1 MVYRS
6 SNVMMRLLLAVLGAT
21 LAASANAVPTITP
34 GSTPVGS
41 WAATAVPGV
50 QGTGDTTDVVMAWD
64 MVKRQ
69 PLTATDNR
77 VCVIAFHKP
86 NATEYAAGVRNAM
99 NKVTFI
105 EDNGTA
111 VDVPIAQTT
120 TVNRTGGVVSE
131 FCVDSTLT
139 GVGTN
144 QPTEFRA
151 IGYPTNGQ
159 PVVLQGDDTNIY
171 SIYTSSSTKGRFSF
185 FAQANYSPAVY
196 YVSTTGSDS
205 NSCTDSAHPCASIQG
220 AKAKITSNFQNQQV
234 CLQEGKYNLNSTS
247 NTTFRAVTDG
257 WWTITTCPGASKANT
272 IINSWGASNVN
283 GAYVQLT
290 RLKNLTIANPKLV
303 SADGS
308 VTTNNGYWLD
318 NVDWVNQASICLNQT
333 ATPPPCDYPFN
344 TNNGKMNGG
353 IFLTDTKFSNFT
365 NAPNKEALAR
375 NITVDTI
382 NADSFQNSFVVI
394 NSAVKNVLY
403 CCSVHPDLNQMS
415 DIPTIYNHIFAYVTA
430 TVNVSQQGPFQSN
443 GGALYNAWYDHV
455 TFDGSGGTPSWNLM
469 SMANGTE
476 NINMTNMNLTN
487 DLGVAAGGGSDAY
500 FADNVCTKGGS
511 GMGSPTGWTIRNS
524 ATCQ

>member
-1 MVYRS
+1 MIHKSTDVIIRF
-6 SNVMMRLLLAVLGAT
+6 MLALLGAA

-86 NATEYAAGVRNAM
+86 NATEYGNGVRNAM

-131 FCVDSTLT
+131 FCVDSTLS
-139 GVGTN
+139 GLGTN

-171 SIYTSSSTKGRFSF
+171 NNYTSSSIKGRFSF
-185 FAQANYSPAVY
+185 FAQANYSPTRY
-196 YVSTTGSDS
+196 YVGGTGASDS
-205 NSCTDSAHPCASIQG
+205 NSCTDSTHPCASIQG
-220 AKAKITSNFQNQQV
+220 AKAKITSNFQNQEV

-257 WWTITTCPGASKANT
+257 WWTITTCPGAAKANT

-290 RLKNLTIANPKLV
+290 RLKNLTITNPKLV
-303 SADGS
+303 NADGS

-318 NVDWVNQASICLNQT
+318 NVDWINQAALCLNVGT
-333 ATPPPCDYPFN
+333 TCDYPFFAN
-344 TNNGKMNGG
+344 QGKINGG
-353 IFLTDTKFSNFT
+353 IFATDTKFSNFN
-365 NAPNKEALAR
+365 NAPNKAALER
-375 NITVDTI
+375 NVTVDSI
-382 NADSFQNSFVVI
+382 NSDSFQNVFVVI
-394 NSAVKNVLY
+394 NATVKNVLY
-403 CCSVHPDLNQMS
+403 CCSAHPDLNQMS
-415 DIPTIYNHIFAYVTA
+415 DIGTIYNHIIAYVTA
-430 TVNVSQQGPFQSN
+430 TVNVSQQGPFQSM
-443 GGALYNAWYDHV
+443 GGALYNAWYDHI
-455 TFDGSGGTPSWNLM
+455 TFDGSGGTPSWNVMNM
-469 SMANGTE
+469 SNGTE
-476 NINMTNMNLTN
+476 NINMTNMSLTG
-487 DLGVAAGGGSDAY
+487 DLAVVAGGGSDAY

-511 GMGSPTGWTIRNS
+511 GMGTPTGWTIRNS